1 MNAKGDLLLFLNN
14 DIKAFEKGWFEELVS
29 KLLRPGIGCVGA
41 KLSYPNDTIKRWR
54 SLGIGAVA
62 GHYHKHSSNSDLGYK
77 GHLIVSRN
85 TTAVTAACLM
95 IRKGTFRC
103 IGGFDE
109 GNLKVSFNDVDL
121 CLRIIRSGLKITFAP
136 KLTYCI
142 WNLHPE
148 DQLIF

>member
-29 KLLRPGIGCVGA
+29 KVLRPDIGCVGA
-41 KLSYPNDTIKRWR
+41 KLSYPNDTIQHGGVVM
-54 SLGIGAVA
+54 GIGAVA
-62 GHYHKHSSNSDLGYK
+62 GHYHKHSSSSDLGYK

-95 IRKGTFRC
+95 IRKETFRC

-109 GNLKVSFNDVDL
+109 GNLKVSFNDEIYV
-121 CLRIIRSGLKITFAP
+121 CGL
-136 KLTYCI
+136 
-142 WNLHPE
+142 
-148 DQLIF
+148 